1 MLDVNRTA
9 SPEPSIDFHHSY
21 PYPQGVYDEMC
32 HAPGTPRPH
41 WDYLVRCLEQMGPGD
56 LGRRAEEAR
65 RLLRENGVTYNV
77 YDDPVGMG
85 RPWVLDLIPVLL
97 TSQEWSVIER
107 GLIQRAE
114 LLDLVLADLYGPR
127 RLLHKG
133 LLPPELVFGHPG
145 FLRPSDKLMAAH
157 HRLQFYVADLGRS
170 PDGTLWVLGDRTQA
184 LAGAGYALE
193 NRIVLSRVL
202 PSLYRDSHVH
212 RLALFFRAM
221 RAALTQLS
229 PTKQD
234 EPRIVLLTPGPGNA
248 AYFEH
253 AYLANYL
260 GYALVQ
266 GGDLT
271 VRDCR
276 VWLKTLERLQPV
288 DVILRRVDDI
298 CCDPLELRGDSLL
311 GTPGLL
317 QAARAGHVVIAN
329 LPGSGLLENP
339 GLMPFLPAVCRYLL
353 GRELSLPSVPTWWCG
368 TASGLDYVLSHLDR
382 LVVKPIY
389 PHLSDDTVFG
399 ARLSAKQREVLA
411 DRIRVQPHLF
421 VGQEQLALSTTPVL
435 TDAGLAPR
443 PTVLRSFLLAREDA
457 YVVMP
462 GGLAR
467 ASPSA
472 DDLVVSSRRG
482 GVSKDIWILA
492 SEPEKQ
498 VSLLPPAERPL
509 FLSRSGGEVPSR
521 VAENLFWLGRY
532 AERLEGSVRLLRE
545 VVLRLVEPEANQEGT
560 ILTALLRAVTHQ
572 TGTYPGF
579 VGDGAEQRLRNPKPA
594 LLEVILDTG
603 HPGSVRA
610 ILAALMQVGR
620 SVPDRLSR
628 DAWRVINNLGDD
640 LDQPVQLS
648 AALEHLEQLLIALA
662 AFAGLS
668 TESMS
673 RGQGWRFLDMGRRI
687 ERALQTMKLLRAM
700 GVSAAAEVSKHG
712 AGQLW
717 EALLA
722 VTDTI
727 KTYRRRYRSQV
738 QAGAVLDLLLHDESN
753 PRSVA
758 FQFVSLQEE
767 VASLPRRKPA
777 PHRSPEERLM
787 LEAITALRL
796 SDADE
801 LARIARGQ
809 AVGEGLEQILLRL
822 SSLLEAFSDAISLT
836 YFTHTEVP
844 QQLVRVP

>member
-9 SPEPSIDFHHSY
+9 SPEPSIDFHRGY

-32 HAPGTPRPH
+32 HAPGAPRPH
-41 WDYLVRCLEQMGPGD
+41 WDYLARCLEEMGPRE
-56 LGRRAEEAR
+56 LGRRAEETR

-85 RPWVLDLIPVLL
+85 RPWVLDLIAVLL

-127 RLLHKG
+127 RLLRKG
-133 LLPPELVFGHPG
+133 LLPPELAFGHPG
-145 FLRPSDKLMAAH
+145 FLRPSDKLVATH
-157 HRLQFYVADLGRS
+157 HRLQLYAADLGRS
-170 PDGTLWVLGDRTQA
+170 PDGSLWVLADRTQA
-184 LAGAGYALE
+184 PAGAGYALE

-221 RAALTQLS
+221 RTALAQLS
-229 PTKQD
+229 PKQQD
-234 EPRIVLLTPGPGNA
+234 EPRIVLLTPGPGNE

-253 AYLANYL
+253 AYLASYL
-260 GYALVQ
+260 GYTLVQ
-266 GGDLT
+266 GSDLT

-298 CCDPLELRGDSLL
+298 YCDPLELRGDSLL

-317 QAARAGHVVIAN
+317 QAVRTGQVAIAN

-339 GLMPFLPAVCRYLL
+339 GLMPFLPEVCRYLL
-353 GRELSLPSVPTWWCG
+353 GEDLRLPSVPTWWCG
-368 TASGLDYVLSHLDR
+368 TTLGLEHVLSHLDR
-382 LVVKPIY
+382 LVVKPVY
-389 PHLSDDTVFG
+389 PHPSDDTVFG
-399 ARLSAKQREVLA
+399 VRLTAKQREVLG
-411 DRIRVQPHLF
+411 DRIRAQPHLF
-421 VGQEQLALSTTPVL
+421 VGQEQVALSTTPVL
-435 TDAGLAPR
+435 TDAGLDPR
-443 PTVLRSFLLAREDA
+443 PTVLRAFLLAREDA

-467 ASPSA
+467 ASHSV
-472 DDLVVSSRRG
+472 DDLVVSSQRG

-509 FLSRSGGEVPSR
+509 SLSRSGGEVPSR

-545 VVLRLVEPEANQEGT
+545 AVLRLVEAEANQEDAAV
-560 ILTALLRAVTHQ
+560 TALLRAITQQ

-579 VGDGAEQRLRNPKPA
+579 IGDGAEQRLLNPEPE
-594 LLEVILDTG
+594 LLEIILDTR
-603 HPGSVRA
+603 HPGSVRTT
-610 ILAALMQVGR
+610 LASLVQVGR

-628 DAWRVINNLGDD
+628 DAWRIINSLGDE
-640 LDQPVQLS
+640 LGQPAQLS
-648 AALEHLEQLLIALA
+648 AALESLEQVLIALA

-687 ERALQTMKLLRAM
+687 ERALQTLELLRAM
-700 GVSAAAEVSKHG
+700 GVSAGSQG
-712 AGQLW
+712 GQLW
-717 EALLA
+717 EAMLA
-722 VTDTI
+722 VTDSI
-727 KTYRRRYRSQV
+727 KTYRRRYRSQG

-758 FQFVSLQEE
+758 FQLLSLEEE
-767 VASLPRRKPA
+767 VASLPRRALA
-777 PHRSPEERLM
+777 PYRSAEKRLV

-796 SDADE
+796 SDVDE
-801 LARIARGQ
+801 LAQMYWGQ
-809 AVGEGLEQILLRL
+809 SGGQRVREGLDQLLTRL
-822 SSLLEAFSDAISLT
+822 SALLEALSDAISRT